1 MNNIPRIGD
10 KIVNGKLVRNTVVPS
25 HDISEIQT
33 TQLNPPVV
41 EQENVIQSI
50 ENEIS
55 SNNVAEQPAVVN
67 NSVENSEPVSTVA
80 DSEYSISQFKRDYE
94 IKLVRD
100 VLPILKTYESE
111 RKKRLVGAC
120 AASGFLG
127 LLAAIDLFFFGDA
140 DKQGHIFQG
149 LCAATV
155 GVWFWIKKSFEKKI
169 KRKVMPILMKAIP
182 DFSWEEKPPVTKE
195 DMHDAKIFPLIP
207 KCSVKSDDCFKGK
220 YRDVN
225 INITECE
232 FTYNNKKT
240 VFKGA
245 VIKIDMN
252 KNFEGTT
259 VIRPK
264 KEIEFKYI
272 KDLKKAKLEKVELED
287 INFNKTYETYSTD
300 QIESRYLLTTS
311 FIERFLNIAMT
322 FSSKVAFCAFHGKH
336 VYIAPYCK
344 KDLFSVG
351 SLIKPVND
359 SEQFMRL
366 FNELV
371 SILALVD
378 YFKLDKKLGL

>member
-232 FTYNNKKT
+232 FTYNNKRT

-272 KDLKKAKLEKVELED
+272 KEPG
-287 INFNKTYETYSTD
+287 FY
-300 QIESRYLLTTS
+300 
-311 FIERFLNIAMT
+311 
-322 FSSKVAFCAFHGKH
+322 
-336 VYIAPYCK
+336 
-344 KDLFSVG
+344 
-351 SLIKPVND
+351 
-359 SEQFMRL
+359 
-366 FNELV
+366 
-371 SILALVD
+371 
-378 YFKLDKKLGL
+378 